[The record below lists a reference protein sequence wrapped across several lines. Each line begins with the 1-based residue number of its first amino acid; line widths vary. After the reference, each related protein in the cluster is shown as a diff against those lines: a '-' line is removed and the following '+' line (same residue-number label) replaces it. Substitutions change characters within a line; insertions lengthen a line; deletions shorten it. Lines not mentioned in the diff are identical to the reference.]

1 MKALLV
7 DIGNSRVKARVID
20 TVSTRSH
27 DLEPVALDRLDR
39 IADLWRLDDAAL
51 QAVDTALISNVAG
64 EASTTII
71 RWLEETSPAVDV
83 AFVVAKPV
91 EASVINGYRDPSRL
105 GSDRWMALIG
115 AHAAFPDRSLLV
127 CSFGTATTID
137 LLRRDADRGA
147 TFVGGLIVP
156 GVDAMRAAL
165 VGRTV
170 QLDVAAG
177 SVVAFADDTG
187 DAIASGVMAAQ
198 LGAVREAWRQARA
211 RTIGRLDLVVA
222 GGASQVV
229 VDALGDDTMETHHVP
244 DLVLRGLAVVA
255 RGPAPAP
262 VSSDRPALAP
272 LNDARHST

>member
-7 DIGNSRVKARVID
+7 DIGNSRVKARVFD
-20 TVSTRSH
+20 TVSTRNH

-51 QAVDTALISNVAG
+51 QAVDTAWISNVAG
-64 EASTTII
+64 EKATAVI
-71 RWLEETSPAVDV
+71 RWLEETSPAADV
-83 AFVVAKPV
+83 AFVVAKPL
-91 EASVINGYRDPSRL
+91 EAGVINGYRDPTRL

-115 AHAAFPDRSLLV
+115 AHTAFPDRSLLV

-137 LLRRDADRGA
+137 LLRRDAGRGA

-170 QLDVAAG
+170 HLDVAAG
-177 SVVAFADDTG
+177 SIVSFADNTQ

-211 RTIGRLDLVVA
+211 RTTGPLELVIA
-222 GGASQVV
+222 GGAGEAVL
-229 VDALGDDTMETHHVP
+229 DALDNDPMETHHVP

-255 RGPAPAP
+255 HERESETVSTNTP
-262 VSSDRPALAP
+262 VLASTD
-272 LNDARHST
+272 DARRST